1 MEYVGTVFT
10 TILFLNTVAAMIT
23 VFREPREISATWAWL
38 LVLWLFPGFGFL
50 LYFFLG
56 RKLSKQRIYEM
67 REQRALGLNELVSFQ
82 ENMWAKYQKDYSDE
96 STHLDEMAMMFL
108 KSDSALIAAEND
120 VNVFINGDEKFE
132 ALLEDIQQAQHHIH
146 ILYFIFKDDEIGKKI
161 MNALIEKAKEGV
173 DVRIVYDAMG
183 SRSSSILF
191 WRKLEKVGGQTVA
204 FFGQSIGF
212 INFRM
217 NYRNHRK
224 IVIIDGQVGYLGGMN
239 IGDEYLG
246 KGKLGYWRDTHLR
259 ISGQAVHSLQSR
271 FLMDWNAAVK
281 DGKDLPYQEE
291 FFPVPKTRGETVM
304 QIVSSGPDHDYQQ
317 IKMGLLKMIMLAK
330 EYIFI
335 QTPYFV
341 PDEALVEA
349 LTMAALSGV
358 DVRIM
363 IPCKPDHPFVYRA
376 TEFYANTLREAG
388 AKIYIY
394 QNGFLHAKTMVVDD
408 MTTTIGTAN
417 FDIRSFKLNFEI
429 NAFMY
434 SQTLAL
440 KAKQI
445 FIEDIEDCILG
456 DEMYFKN
463 QSNWIQFKQVL
474 ARLFSPIL

>member
-1 MEYVGTVFT
+1 
-10 TILFLNTVAAMIT
+10 
-23 VFREPREISATWAWL
+23 
-38 LVLWLFPGFGFL
+38 
-50 LYFFLG
+50 
-56 RKLSKQRIYEM
+56 
-67 REQRALGLNELVSFQ
+67 
-82 ENMWAKYQKDYSDE
+82 
-96 STHLDEMAMMFL
+96 
-108 KSDSALIAAEND
+108 
-120 VNVFINGDEKFE
+120 
-132 ALLEDIQQAQHHIH
+132 
-146 ILYFIFKDDEIGKKI
+146 
-161 MNALIEKAKEGV
+161 
-173 DVRIVYDAMG
+173 
-183 SRSSSILF
+183 
-191 WRKLEKVGGQTVA
+191 
-204 FFGQSIGF
+204 
-212 INFRM
+212 
-217 NYRNHRK
+217 
-224 IVIIDGQVGYLGGMN
+224 
-239 IGDEYLG
+239 
-246 KGKLGYWRDTHLR
+246 
-259 ISGQAVHSLQSR
+259 
-271 FLMDWNAAVK
+271 
-281 DGKDLPYQEE
+281 
-291 FFPVPKTRGETVM
+291 M